1 MSRGNNFDL
10 LRLVF
15 ASIVMLVHL
24 HALSAEPTLAFLS
37 VALSSELAVEGFF
50 VISGYLVVMSY
61 ERSTGLKD
69 YWEKRIRRIY
79 PAYAAVVL
87 GCGLL
92 GWLITASST
101 AEYFSG
107 AWLRQVAANLVFLNF
122 LAPELPGVFADN
134 PWHAVNGALWTIKL
148 EVGFYIIVPLLVW
161 FARSSRPWVVIGLV
175 YVASVLY
182 PMLLERVIHDT
193 GKGTYQ
199 ILARQLPGQLAYFA
213 IGAAAWWYRSIP
225 RRRML
230 MAMAIALPLLMF
242 MPAMLQPIFRPLA
255 LGVVVI
261 GAAVALP
268 RIGNAGRYG
277 DFSYGIYIMHFP
289 VIQVLVSEGWF
300 RAAPFAASAASVAF
314 VVAAAWLSW
323 NVIERPMLKASSH
336 YVKAV
341 ASPASAPS

>member
-1 MSRGNNFDL
+1 MDRPNNFDL

-24 HALSAEPTLAFLS
+24 HALSAEPALAFLS

-61 ERSTGLKD
+61 ERSAGSKD

-79 PAYAAVVL
+79 PAYASVVL
-87 GCGLL
+87 GCAFL
-92 GWLITASST
+92 GWLITSTTT

-107 AWLRQVAANLVFLNF
+107 AWLCHVAANLAFLNF
-122 LAPELPGVFADN
+122 MAPELPGVFADN

-148 EVGFYIIVPLLVW
+148 EVGFYMIVPLLVW
-161 FARSSRPWVVIGLV
+161 FARGTRPWIVVGVV

-182 PMLLERVIHDT
+182 PMLLERVIHGA
-193 GKGTYQ
+193 GKETYQ

-213 IGAAAWWYRSIP
+213 MGAGAWWYRAIP

-230 MAMAIALPLLMF
+230 MAMAVALPLLMF
-242 MPAMLQPIFRPLA
+242 MPAMLQPMLRPLT
-255 LGVVVI
+255 LGIVVI
-261 GAAVALP
+261 GTAVVLP
-268 RIGNAGRYG
+268 RVGNAGRYG

-289 VIQVLVSEGWF
+289 LIQLLVSEGWF
-300 RAAPFAASAASVAF
+300 RAAPLAASAASMTFIAT
-314 VVAAAWLSW
+314 AAWLSW
-323 NVIERPMLKASSH
+323 NFIERPMLKASSH
-336 YVKAV
+336 YVEAV
-341 ASPASAPS
+341 AGPAPAPS

>member
-1 MSRGNNFDL
+1 
-10 LRLVF
+10 
-15 ASIVMLVHL
+15 MLVHL

-37 VALSSELAVEGFF
+37 VALSSKLAVEGFF

-61 ERSTGLKD
+61 ERSEGSKD

-87 GCGLL
+87 GCAFL
-92 GWLITASST
+92 GWLITSTTT

-107 AWLRQVAANLVFLNF
+107 AWLRHVAANLVFLNF
-122 LAPELPGVFADN
+122 MAPELPGVFADN

-148 EVGFYIIVPLLVW
+148 EVGFYMIVPLLVW
-161 FARSSRPWVVIGLV
+161 FARGTRPWVVVGVV
-175 YVASVLY
+175 YLASVLY
-182 PMLLERVIHDT
+182 PVLLERVIHGA
-193 GKGTYQ
+193 GKETYQ

-213 IGAAAWWYRSIP
+213 IGAAAWWYRSVP

-230 MAMAIALPLLMF
+230 VAMGVALPLLIF
-242 MPAMLQPIFRPLA
+242 MPVLLQPIFRPLA

-300 RAAPFAASAASVAF
+300 RAAPLAASAASVAF

-341 ASPASAPS
+341 ASPAPEPS

>member
-24 HALSAEPTLAFLS
+24 HALSAEPALAFLS

-87 GCGLL
+87 GCGLF

-101 AEYFSG
+101 ADYFSG
-107 AWLRQVAANLVFLNF
+107 AWLRYVAANLVFLNF

-161 FARSSRPWVVIGLV
+161 SARRSRPWIVVGVV

-182 PMLLERVIHDT
+182 PVLLERVIHGA
-193 GKGTYQ
+193 GKETYQ

-213 IGAAAWWYRSIP
+213 IGAAAWWYRSVP
-225 RRRML
+225 RRQML

-242 MPAMLQPIFRPLA
+242 MPAMLQPVLRPLT
-255 LGVVVI
+255 LGIVVI
-261 GAAVALP
+261 GIAVALP
-268 RIGNAGRYG
+268 RVGNAGRYG

-300 RAAPFAASAASVAF
+300 RTAPLAASAASVTF
-314 VVAAAWLSW
+314 ITAAAWLSW
-323 NVIERPMLKASSH
+323 TFIERPMLRASSH

-341 ASPASAPS
+341 AGPAPERS

>member
-15 ASIVMLVHL
+15 ASMVMLVHL
-24 HALSAEPTLAFLS
+24 HALSAEPALAFLS

-61 ERSTGLKD
+61 ERSTGPGD

-79 PAYAAVVL
+79 PAYASVIL
-87 GCGLL
+87 GCALL
-92 GWLITASST
+92 GWLITSSST
-101 AEYFSG
+101 TEYFSG
-107 AWLRQVAANLVFLNF
+107 AWLRHVVANLLFLNF
-122 LAPELPGVFADN
+122 LAPDLPGVFADN

-161 FARSSRPWVVIGLV
+161 FARGSRPWVVVGLV

-182 PMLLERVIHDT
+182 PMLLERVVHDT

-213 IGAAAWWYRSIP
+213 IGAAAWWYRGVS

-230 MAMAIALPLLMF
+230 MAMAIALPLLIF
-242 MPAMLQPIFRPLA
+242 MPAMLQPMLRPLT
-255 LGVVVI
+255 LGIVVI
-261 GAAVALP
+261 GAAIALP
-268 RIGNAGRYG
+268 
-277 DFSYGIYIMHFP
+277 
-289 VIQVLVSEGWF
+289 QVQ
-300 RAAPFAASAASVAF
+300 RA
-314 VVAAAWLSW
+314 
-323 NVIERPMLKASSH
+323 
-336 YVKAV
+336 
-341 ASPASAPS
+341 